1 MTNVVHGRTFGKFR
15 PRLIGLGVVL
25 CDPDKDDWL
34 FPHREDGQRALRA
47 SALASDYGV
56 CHTPESG
63 GVMGAPGKR
72 STKQRMLDSA
82 VLLLR
87 ERGAAGVTVDAVL
100 AHSGAPRG
108 SVYHHFPGGR
118 NEMVLGAVR
127 LAGDYI
133 SGVVAESAAE
143 GDVRVMLERLVAFW
157 KRSLTKT
164 DYRAGCPAAAMAM
177 DSRDIVPEAADVVRE
192 IFVRWQDGIAEA
204 LAANGFAVVRAQ
216 RLATV
221 VVSAVEGAIILCR
234 AQRDLGPLDDV
245 LAEIGPLLERRD

>member
-1 MTNVVHGRTFGKFR
+1 MGEPGRRG
-15 PRLIGLGVVL
+15 
-25 CDPDKDDWL
+25 
-34 FPHREDGQRALRA
+34 
-47 SALASDYGV
+47 
-56 CHTPESG
+56 
-63 GVMGAPGKR
+63 
-72 STKQRMLDSA
+72 TKQRMLDSA
-82 VLLLR
+82 VQLLR

-118 NEMVLGAVR
+118 NEMVQCAVR
-127 LAGDYI
+127 QAGDYI
-133 SGVVAESAAE
+133 SAMVRESAAE

-157 KRSLTKT
+157 KRSLVKT

-204 LAANGFAVVRAQ
+204 LSANGFAGGRAQ